1 MKKLLA
7 ALLTS
12 VLVASGC
19 SFVGGGDSDAASSR
33 TIVAEFSR
41 AVQVFPGNSV
51 RVLGVTVGRVTDVQT
66 AGDSARVTLRIDD
79 PDIKLPEDVQ
89 ATIVPVSLLGERYI
103 QLFPAY
109 EGGPTF
115 DSDVLALENTSVPT
129 EQDELLRGLQD
140 YFGAIDP
147 DKVADFVTNA
157 ATVLE
162 GNGEGLNQL
171 INEGSDL
178 VSLLA
183 AKRDSLAGLVSELN
197 TLTLTLSTRQEAI
210 ARVINSYN
218 TVGRTINENRQAL
231 EGTIEG
237 LNLAAT
243 ELAALLTENRNPLG
257 SDVRSLTRSLRTLS
271 RNAESFADTSKWARR
286 LFDTAQR
293 AVDYQHDW
301 LRLGNQGEPIFELLM
316 YRLEDRLLG
325 VCLRLGLDQCSNQR
339 YWENQLP
346 DLFCATEGQC
356 DPKDA
361 LTPGEALD
369 KALKSLPDKV
379 QNEVNKEFD
388 LKKKCKDARHPK
400 KCRLKKKKASE
411 GEGLDELLNG
421 ILDDVN
427 EAATDLPGMEGTG

>member
-1 MKKLLA
+1 MKRSF
-7 ALLTS
+7 ALL
-12 VLVASGC
+12 VALAMVASGC
-19 SFVGGGDSDAASSR
+19 SFLGGGAEKAGSR

-41 AVQVFPGNSV
+41 AIQVFPGNSV
-51 RVLGVTVGRVTDVQT
+51 RVLGVTVGRVTDVAT
-66 AGDSARVTLRIDD
+66 DGDSAKVTLRIDD
-79 PDIKLPEDVQ
+79 PDIKLPDEVQ
-89 ATIVPVSLLGERYI
+89 ATLVPVSLLGERYV

-115 DSDVLALENTSVPT
+115 DGDLLSLENTSVPT

-171 INEGSDL
+171 INKGSDL
-178 VSLLA
+178 VSILA
-183 AKRDSLAGLVSELN
+183 AKRDSLAGLVQELN
-197 TLTLTLSTRQEAI
+197 TLTLTLSTRQQAI

-218 TVGRTINENRQAL
+218 TVGRTINENRAAL

-257 SDVRSLTRSLRTLS
+257 SDVRSLTKSLRTLS
-271 RNAESFADTSKWARR
+271 RNAESFANTSKWARR
-286 LFDTAQR
+286 LFDTAKR
-293 AVDYQHDW
+293 AVDYKNDW
-301 LRLGNQGEPIFELLM
+301 LRLGNQGAPIFELLM
-316 YRLEDRLLG
+316 FRLQDRLMG
-325 VCLRLGLDQCSNQR
+325 VCLRLGLDQCSDQR

-346 DLFCATEGQC
+346 NLFCATEGSC
-356 DPKDA
+356 EPKDA

-369 KALKSLPDKV
+369 KALKSLPNKAKD
-379 QNEVNKEFD
+379 EVRKEFG
-388 LKKKCKDARHPK
+388 LNKNCKKAANPK
-400 KCRLKKKKASE
+400 KCRAKKQKASE
-411 GEGLDELLNG
+411 GEGLDGILDG

-427 EAATDLPGMEGTG
+427 ETVVGLPGMEETG